1 MPFRNYSLL
10 HLQILRRNAPIFLS
24 VNYHS
29 HVHLD
34 NNLDLKRILERDI
47 KVLILK
53 SEEYADRIKTANQKQ
68 LQCIG
73 GNAVNETKFYPKYVE
88 CLNIGVTTTGK
99 VNWLCKAYDI
109 DKRFK
114 ITSSYVSFER
124 WEGSNSLWV
133 REGSAILR
141 YEFEYKTN
149 ALSYFNLN
157 ENGYD
162 KHVMFA
168 VILGTLLITTY
179 IYNSGSNSRTQI

>member
-10 HLQILRRNAPIFLS
+10 RLQILRRNAPIFLS

-34 NNLDLKRILERDI
+34 NNLDLNPQKVLERDI

-68 LQCIG
+68 LQCVG

-88 CLNIGVTTTGK
+88 CVNIGVTTTGK

-124 WEGSNSLWV
+124 LEGSNSLWV
-133 REGSAILR
+133 REGSAILK
-141 YEFEYKTN
+141 YKFEHNQTN
-149 ALSYFNLN
+149 EYNKF
-157 ENGYD
+157 
-162 KHVMFA
+162 
-168 VILGTLLITTY
+168 VILIVIIGTLFITTY
-179 IYNSGSNSRTQI
+179 LYNSESISAVIEDE